1 LINGD
6 GWAKAPLGLIG
17 TAIVRSKTFFSRCSL
32 PSFEAAAVGA
42 AEGLPWDPRISP
54 YLEVGLLSE

>member
-17 TAIVRSKTFFSRCSL
+17 TAIVRSKTFLLL
-32 PSFEAAAVGA
+32 PAF
-42 AEGLPWDPRISP
+42 L
-54 YLEVGLLSE
+54 